1 MIEVTAPSNIAL
13 IKYMGKS
20 QVSGNKPT
28 NGSLSFTLDGLVTK
42 LKVSALDGSSDELRS
57 LEGEHQVELSEKGK
71 KRFLEFFAFLKS
83 EFGIEGSCLIESGN
97 NFPSDCGLASSAS
110 SFAALTKGA
119 YAYARKQGVLKSELT
134 LEDLSR
140 LSQKGSGSSCRSF
153 FTPFAIWESEGA
165 RAIDVGQQ
173 GWLHSVL
180 ILESQKKE
188 VSSSAAHVQVL
199 SSLLFQGRVERA
211 ELRLESLIEALC
223 ADEWEKAFE
232 LCWAEFWDMHALF
245 ETSVPSFGYMNGAAL
260 EALAVVR
267 SFWKREGDGP
277 LVTMDAGPNVH
288 LLFRADQK
296 EVRERLLSELKHK
309 ISSLEVLNS

>member
-28 NGSLSFTLDGLVTK
+28 NGSLSFTLDGLVTR
-42 LKVSALDGSSDELRS
+42 LKISAAAGPQDELRS
-57 LEGEHQVELSEKGK
+57 LQGEHQVELSEKGK

-83 EFGIEGSCLIESGN
+83 EFGIQGPCLIESGN

-119 YAYARKQGVLKSELT
+119 YEYAKQQGVLRSEIS
-134 LEDLSR
+134 LEELSR

-153 FTPFAIWESEGA
+153 FTPFAVWESEGA
-165 RAIDVGQQ
+165 RAIDVGQKN
-173 GWLHSVL
+173 WRHSVL

-188 VSSSAAHVQVL
+188 VSSSQAHVQVL
-199 SSLLFQGRVERA
+199 TSLLFQGRVERA
-211 ELRLESLIEALC
+211 ENRLRDLIVALRR
-223 ADEWEKAFE
+223 DEWEKAFE

-245 ETSVPSFGYMNGAAL
+245 ETSNPSFGYMNGSAL
-260 EALAVVR
+260 NALGQIR
-267 SFWKREGDGP
+267 GFWKREGDGP

-288 LLFRADQK
+288 LLFRADQAELQK
-296 EVRERLLSELKHK
+296 NLLAELKRE
-309 ISSLEVLNS
+309 ISGLEVLSP